1 MEAEVIQHFKGK
13 INGVIIN
20 EEGTFYATRAVLDS
34 IEEKFGECYNQ
45 KFVKTLADT
54 IYDVSSSYDEYSQS
68 VLEYEFMNSV
78 EKAKSFSEIMFNYLG
93 NDWKIESLNKELGK
107 MLKKVSNESQTN
119 KFVR

>member
-45 KFVKTLADT
+45 KFVKTLSDT
-54 IYDVSSSYDEYSQS
+54 IYDVSSSY
-68 VLEYEFMNSV
+68 V
-78 EKAKSFSEIMFNYLG
+78 EKAKSFSEIKFNYLG
-93 NDWKIESLNKELGK
+93 NDWKIEFLNKELGK
-107 MLKKVSNESQTN
+107 MLKEVPNESQTA

>member
-1 MEAEVIQHFKGK
+1 MENA
-13 INGVIIN
+13 II
-20 EEGTFYATRAVLDS
+20 
-34 IEEKFGECYNQ
+34 K

-107 MLKKVSNESQTN
+107 MLKEVSNESQTN

>member
-20 EEGTFYATRAVLDS
+20 EEGTFYATRTVLES
-34 IEEKFGECYNQ
+34 IEERFGECYNQ
-45 KFVKTLADT
+45 KFVKTLSDT

-78 EKAKSFSEIMFNYLG
+78 EKAKSFPEIKFNYLG
-93 NDWKIESLNKELGK
+93 NDWKIETLNKELGK
-107 MLKKVSNESQTN
+107 MLKESPNENQTT

>member
-20 EEGTFYATRAVLDS
+20 EEGTFYATRVVLES
-34 IEEKFGECYNQ
+34 IEERFGECYNQ
-45 KFVKTLADT
+45 KFVKTLSDT

-78 EKAKSFSEIMFNYLG
+78 EKAKSFPEIKFNYLG
-93 NDWKIESLNKELGK
+93 NDWKIETLNKELGK
-107 MLKKVSNESQTN
+107 MLKESPNENQTT

>member
-45 KFVKTLADT
+45 KFVKTLSDT
-54 IYDVSSSYDEYSQS
+54 IYDISSSYDEYSQS

-78 EKAKSFSEIMFNYLG
+78 EKARSFPEIKFNYLG
-93 NDWKIESLNKELGK
+93 NDWKIETLNKELGK
-107 MLKKVSNESQTN
+107 MLKEVPNESQTA

>member
-107 MLKKVSNESQTN
+107 MLKEVSNESQTN

>member
-13 INGVIIN
+13 INDVIIN

-45 KFVKTLADT
+45 KFVKILSDT

-78 EKAKSFSEIMFNYLG
+78 EKAKSFSEIKFNYLG

-107 MLKKVSNESQTN
+107 MLKEVSNESQTN

>member
-34 IEEKFGECYNQ
+34 IEEKFGKCYNQ
-45 KFVKTLADT
+45 KFVKTLSDT

-78 EKAKSFSEIMFNYLG
+78 EKAKSFSEIKFNYLG

-107 MLKKVSNESQTN
+107 MLKEVPNESQIT

>member
-20 EEGTFYATRAVLDS
+20 EEGTFYATRVVLES

-45 KFVKTLADT
+45 KFIKTLADT

-68 VLEYEFMNSV
+68 VLEYEFINSV
-78 EKAKSFSEIMFNYLG
+78 EKAKSFSEIKFNYLG

-107 MLKKVSNESQTN
+107 MLKEVSNESQTN

>member
-78 EKAKSFSEIMFNYLG
+78 EKVKSFSEIMFNYLG

-107 MLKKVSNESQTN
+107 MLKEVSNESQTN